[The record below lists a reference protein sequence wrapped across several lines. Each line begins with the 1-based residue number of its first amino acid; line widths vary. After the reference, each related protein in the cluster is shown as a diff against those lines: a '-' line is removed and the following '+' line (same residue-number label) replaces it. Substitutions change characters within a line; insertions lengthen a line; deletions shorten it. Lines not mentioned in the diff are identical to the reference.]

1 MKNFI
6 ITLLCATVLFSC
18 NNKKD
23 FGVVNLEDEKTK
35 LVEDLFKAVEKEDIG
50 FLKELFSKDMVFVN
64 PDGEEFNKDEFIAGV
79 EELFEMFENV
89 KIKENNNS
97 TDGSGSAIETT
108 HYSTGDTWTEIW
120 SDFSANGKYTGDEVS
135 FPFYIAY
142 KWEGN
147 KIIRE
152 MQYFNPKVFDN
163 EREAKNIFQK
173 DTLNRKLS
181 KKLIKK
187 LFIYCHS

>member
-120 SDFSANGKYTGDEVS
+120 SDFSANGKYTCLLYTSDAADES
-135 FPFYIAY
+135 
-142 KWEGN
+142 
-147 KIIRE
+147 
-152 MQYFNPKVFDN
+152 
-163 EREAKNIFQK
+163 
-173 DTLNRKLS
+173 
-181 KKLIKK
+181 
-187 LFIYCHS
+187 

>member
-6 ITLLCATVLFSC
+6 ITLLCATILFSC

-163 EREAKNIFQK
+163 EREAKNM
-173 DTLNRKLS
+173 LS
-181 KKLIKK
+181 K
-187 LFIYCHS
+187 

>member
-1 MKNFI
+1 MNDPPLIRIIPSVSKLLTVLVLHEDISTRKEKRIYIYSLLIKYREFMKNFI

-120 SDFSANGKYTGDEVS
+120 SDFSANGKYTGEEVS

-142 KWEGN
+142 KWEG
-147 KIIRE
+147 
-152 MQYFNPKVFDN
+152 
-163 EREAKNIFQK
+163 
-173 DTLNRKLS
+173 
-181 KKLIKK
+181 
-187 LFIYCHS
+187 

>member
-1 MKNFI
+1 
-6 ITLLCATVLFSC
+6 
-18 NNKKD
+18 
-23 FGVVNLEDEKTK
+23 
-35 LVEDLFKAVEKEDIG
+35 
-50 FLKELFSKDMVFVN
+50 MVFVN

-120 SDFSANGKYTGDEVS
+120 SDFSANGKYTGDKVS

-163 EREAKNIFQK
+163 EREAKNM
-173 DTLNRKLS
+173 LS
-181 KKLIKK
+181 K
-187 LFIYCHS
+187 

>member
-6 ITLLCATVLFSC
+6 ITLLCTTILFSC

-35 LVEDLFKAVEKEDIG
+35 LVEDLFKAVEKEEIG

-64 PDGEEFNKDEFIAGV
+64 PDGEEFNKDEFITGV

-89 KIKENNNS
+89 KVKENNNS

-120 SDFSANGKYTGDEVS
+120 SDFSAKGKYTGKEVS

-152 MQYFNPKVFDN
+152 MQYFNPKIFDN
-163 EREAKNIFQK
+163 EREAKNMQ
-173 DTLNRKLS
+173 S
-181 KKLIKK
+181 K
-187 LFIYCHS
+187 

>member
-1 MKNFI
+1 
-6 ITLLCATVLFSC
+6 
-18 NNKKD
+18 
-23 FGVVNLEDEKTK
+23 
-35 LVEDLFKAVEKEDIG
+35 
-50 FLKELFSKDMVFVN
+50 MVFVN

-135 FPFYIAY
+135 FHFILHTN
-142 KWEGN
+142 GRV
-147 KIIRE
+147 IR
-152 MQYFNPKVFDN
+152 
-163 EREAKNIFQK
+163 
-173 DTLNRKLS
+173 
-181 KKLIKK
+181 
-187 LFIYCHS
+187 